1 MQLKQ
6 VIKKV
11 EINLLFLKYMY
22 TFVCLVSG
30 LLAYCKKCVQ
40 IILIVHVD
48 GAQADSM
55 TNKPICN

>member
-1 MQLKQ
+1 MLLKQ

-22 TFVCLVSG
+22 TFVCLVSE
-30 LLAYCKKCVQ
+30 LLARCKKCLQ
-40 IILIVHVD
+40 IILIVD

-55 TNKPICN
+55 TNKPIL